1 LKIDGF
7 LIIPGG
13 DFTMKHLRMI
23 IEHQRPVVMVDRK
36 PKGYVGDFV
45 AGDSFYGAVEL
56 VEHLVARSHRK
67 IAFVNGPTTIS
78 TARDRLEG
86 YKYALQ
92 KHGIP
97 YKAEYVYEGSSFNE
111 EMGEL
116 AVNHFLT
123 LPEKPTAVFAANNF
137 IAIGIIRAL
146 RRRNM
151 DVPNDIALSCFEKI
165 EVSDMIKPTVTA
177 MIQPSYNFGTIAT
190 QLLLERIEGLQIE
203 TPRQIILRP
212 EMILGESTEQ
222 YVFPSIS

>member
-1 LKIDGF
+1 
-7 LIIPGG
+7 
-13 DFTMKHLRMI
+13 
-23 IEHQRPVVMVDRK
+23 
-36 PKGYVGDFV
+36 
-45 AGDSFYGAVEL
+45 
-56 VEHLVARSHRK
+56 
-67 IAFVNGPTTIS
+67 VNGPTTIS